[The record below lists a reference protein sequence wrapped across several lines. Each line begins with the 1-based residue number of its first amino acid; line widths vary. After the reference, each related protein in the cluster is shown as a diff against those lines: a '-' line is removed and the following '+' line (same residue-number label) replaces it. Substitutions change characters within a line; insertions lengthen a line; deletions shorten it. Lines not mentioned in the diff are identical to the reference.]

1 MTKLS
6 TVLDQVD
13 NGTMLLPEFQRGYV
27 WNRDQVR
34 GLMKSVY
41 RDYPVGALLVWE
53 TEVAEDQTRNG
64 GLLATSGG
72 QKRLLLD
79 GQQRVTSLYGVIRGR
94 APGFFDGD
102 ASAFNGLHFNVDSE
116 EFLFYAPMRMKN
128 DARWIDVTALFRDG
142 MASVITRLAALG
154 AEPSLFSTWV
164 ERLTALNS
172 IVNRDFHIEIITGT
186 DKTIDVVVDI
196 FNRVNSGGT
205 KLSKGDLA
213 LARICSEWKDAR
225 PWMRRYIDAWSERGF
240 TFNLDWVLRNAT
252 AAATGRAG
260 FSALA
265 EVSTEQ
271 FEAALKNS
279 RNHVDHLLTTLLERF
294 GIDHNQVLLGKGA
307 FPVLVR
313 VLDHRAD
320 GRFNG
325 PAEANRAMAWYVHAA
340 LRGRFSMS
348 AETNLNKDLQT
359 AETSGVEGLL
369 ESLAKSQKGSLAIR
383 TEDFE
388 GVGRGARSYPLLY
401 LLTRAVSGR
410 DLLTGE
416 PFGRST
422 PSLHVQEIF
431 PKAALTA
438 AGYGRPEVNQIANF
452 AFVTQDTGA
461 RLTGRLPE
469 DHLAE
474 CSPEG
479 LRAQWVP
486 EDRSL
491 WTVDRYPEFLDAR
504 RELLAQA
511 ADAFLTDLAAGTAP
525 WPSPPLYGMAAPEEP
540 IDRGARAA
548 QLNALLEEFNQLGFT
563 SPMVDCDVPDLD
575 TGQVL
580 AHAEA
585 FWPDGLQAGQDKAV
599 VLELDPEEADLD
611 RLAENDCLVFT
622 SVDTLRNYALR
633 RNAVASGDSPDEGTS
648 HPAAPVELEVRDG
661 DLTQHVDDASAQ
673 DVAEESPVEDEF
685 DRAVLGQIDRC
696 LKELRY
702 NPSYLRLLISQ
713 HGALGTARRLLTQ
726 PAVSDG
732 FVKLWENQ
740 RLDLTLEALVLEPRF
755 GDLFTD
761 SERNTARSRMDDF
774 GWPGA
779 A

>member
-13 NGTMLLPEFQRGYV
+13 TGTMLLPEFQRGYV

-41 RDYPVGALLVWE
+41 KDYPVGALLVWE
-53 TEVAEDQTRNG
+53 TEVAADQTRG
-64 GLLATSGG
+64 GGALAATGG
-72 QKRLLLD
+72 PKNLLLD

-94 APGFFDGD
+94 EPGFFDGD
-102 ASAFNGLHFNVDSE
+102 PTAFTDLYFNVDTE

-128 DARWIDVTALFRDG
+128 EPRWIDVTALFRDG
-142 MASVITRLAALG
+142 MGPLIGRLSALG
-154 AEPSLFSTWV
+154 LDQDLFSTYV
-164 ERLTALNS
+164 QRLQRLEY
-172 IVNRDFHIEIITGT
+172 IQNRDFHIEQITGP

-213 LARICSEWKDAR
+213 LARICSDWKDAR
-225 PWMRRYIDAWSERGF
+225 PWMRTYLDGWKAQGF
-240 TFNLDWVLRNAT
+240 TFTLDWILRNAT
-252 AAATGRAG
+252 AVATGRAP

-265 EVSTEQ
+265 DVSAEQ
-271 FEAALKNS
+271 FESALKGS
-279 RNHVDHLLTTLLERF
+279 KNHIDHLLTTMLERF
-294 GIDHNQVLLGKGA
+294 GIDHNQVLFGRYA
-307 FPVLVR
+307 FPVLAR
-313 VLDHRAD
+313 VLHFREG

-325 PAEANRAMAWYVHAA
+325 PAEANRAMAWYVHSG
-340 LRGRFSMS
+340 LRGRFTGPT
-348 AETNLNKDLQT
+348 ETNLNKDLQI
-359 AETSGVEGLL
+359 ADSDGIDGLL
-369 ESLAKSQKGSLAIR
+369 ESLTKLNKGSLAIR
-383 TEDFE
+383 AEDFE

-416 PFGRST
+416 PFGRNT

-431 PKAALTA
+431 PKAALSA

-452 AFVTQDTGA
+452 AFVTHDTGA
-461 RLTGRLPE
+461 RLGDRLPE
-469 DHLAE
+469 ESLAE

-479 LRAQWVP
+479 LRAQWIP

-491 WTVDRYPEFLDAR
+491 WAVDRYLDFLAAR
-504 RELLAQA
+504 RTLLAEA
-511 ADAFLTDLAAGTAP
+511 GDALLTELAAGTAA
-525 WPSPPLYGMAAPEEP
+525 WPSPPLYVMPPPDEP
-540 IDRGARAA
+540 DDKDARTV
-548 QLNALLEEFNQLGFT
+548 QLTALFEEFARLGF
-563 SPMVDCDVPDLD
+563 SKPMVGCDVPDLE

-585 FWPDGLQAGQDKAV
+585 FWPDGLQVGQDKAI
-599 VLELDPEEADLD
+599 VLELDPDEADLE
-611 RLAENDCLVFT
+611 RLAENGCLVFT
-622 SVDTLRNYALR
+622 SVDSLRNYAIR

-648 HPAAPVELEVRDG
+648 HPSAPTEPVVL
-661 DLTQHVDDASAQ
+661 DDAPEP
-673 DVAEESPVEDEF
+673 VAPEESPLEDEF
-685 DRAVLGQIDRC
+685 DRAMIDQVDRC

-713 HGALGTARRLLTQ
+713 HGALGTARRLLSQ

-740 RLDLTLEALVLEPRF
+740 RLDLTVESLALDQRF
-755 GDLFTD
+755 ADLFTD
-761 SERNTARSRMDDF
+761 SERRVARSRLHDF
-774 GWPGA
+774 GWRGA